1 MKRSLML
8 LLEQP
13 NSAVS
18 IRAACLGLGAQDVT
32 ARPWNTSTKSH
43 SPPAGRFVQT
53 VLSCAAPSWLKPN
66 NHVTRGNK
74 GPIALTHEKG
84 KSSRVTSFA
93 PDGFRSSA

>member
-18 IRAACLGLGAQDVT
+18 LRAACLGLGAQDVT

-43 SPPAGRFVQT
+43 SPPAGRFVHRIGEFIFQ
-53 VLSCAAPSWLKPN
+53 LP
-66 NHVTRGNK
+66 
-74 GPIALTHEKG
+74 
-84 KSSRVTSFA
+84 
-93 PDGFRSSA
+93 

>member
-32 ARPWNTSTKSH
+32 ARLWNTSTKSH
-43 SPPAGRFVQT
+43 SPPAGRFVLRLHHLPDVPEECVHILAGWFDQQF
-53 VLSCAAPSWLKPN
+53 PS
-66 NHVTRGNK
+66 
-74 GPIALTHEKG
+74 I
-84 KSSRVTSFA
+84 FA
-93 PDGFRSSA
+93 

>member
-32 ARPWNTSTKSH
+32 ARLWNTSTKSH
-43 SPPAGRFVQT
+43 SPPAGRFVHR
-53 VLSCAAPSWLKPN
+53 LGIPILRWPSRP
-66 NHVTRGNK
+66 HGAR
-74 GPIALTHEKG
+74 EKCMG
-84 KSSRVTSFA
+84 AVPESRLRTGV
-93 PDGFRSSA
+93 DVVEKM